1 MTMSSAEADLS
12 LQHDGEQ
19 RASIPVTILTGFL
32 GSGKTTLL
40 NHILRSGH
48 GLKVAVIVNDFGDIS
63 IDEKLISRRAQNIV
77 ELANG
82 CVCCSMQGD
91 LLRAIR
97 QVTDG
102 ARNIDYIL
110 LETSGL
116 SDPLPVA
123 ASILNNGPDNAVRL
137 DGIVTL
143 VDAMNFD
150 DNLEHAEVAFSQLV
164 NTDLILINKIDLVE
178 EHVPELIQQ
187 GIKKINRSARMLAC
201 VNGNVDPCLLLDV
214 RLSGLKQNGDMI
226 PATEDESPE
235 GGRHQG
241 HGLSEFDNISFES
254 LKPFE
259 LEPFR
264 AFIADIPENVYRGKG
279 ILNIAGDD
287 FRRIF
292 QLVGERCVVT
302 RDRPWMPDEI
312 RKTQLVLIG
321 RRLGD
326 TDLLTRLDHL

>member
-63 IDEKLISRRAQNIV
+63 IDDKLVSRRAQNIV

-102 ARNIDYIL
+102 SRNIDYIL

-178 EHVPELIQQ
+178 EHIPELIQQ

-264 AFIADIPENVYRGKG
+264 VFIADIPENVYRGKG

-292 QLVGERCVVT
+292 QLVGERCVIT
-302 RDRPWMPDEI
+302 RDRQWMPDEI

-321 RRLGD
+321 RRLSD

>member
-1 MTMSSAEADLS
+1 MSPDAAVLS
-12 LQHDGEQ
+12 NPHENERRLP
-19 RASIPVTILTGFL
+19 IPVTILTGFL
-32 GSGKTTLL
+32 GSGKTTLI
-40 NHILRSGH
+40 NHILGSGH

-63 IDEKLISRRAQNIV
+63 IDDKLVSRRAQNIV

-102 ARNIDYIL
+102 SRNIDYIL

-116 SDPLPVA
+116 SDPLPIA

-137 DGIVTL
+137 DGTVTL

-178 EHVPELIQQ
+178 EHIPELIQQ
-187 GIKKINRSARMLAC
+187 GIKKVNRYARMLAC

-235 GGRHQG
+235 SGRHQG

-254 LKPFE
+254 PKPFE

>member
-12 LQHDGEQ
+12 LQHNGEQ

>member
-1 MTMSSAEADLS
+1 MSSAEADLS

-48 GLKVAVIVNDFGDIS
+48 CLKVAVIVNDFGDIS

>member
-1 MTMSSAEADLS
+1 MSQEAAYLS
-12 LQHDGEQ
+12 HQHKTVP
-19 RASIPVTILTGFL
+19 RAPVPVTILTGFL

-40 NHILRSGH
+40 NHILGSGH

-63 IDEKLISRRAQNIV
+63 IDDKLISRRAQNIV

-82 CVCCSMQGD
+82 CVCCNMQGD
-91 LLRAIR
+91 LLRAVR
-97 QVTDG
+97 QVTAGSHD
-102 ARNIDYIL
+102 IDYIL

-123 ASILNNGPDNAVRL
+123 ASILNFGPDDAVRL

-143 VDAMNFD
+143 VDALNFD

-178 EHVPELIQQ
+178 EHVPGLIQQ
-187 GIKKINRSARMLAC
+187 GIKKINHSARMLTC
-201 VNGNVDPCLLLDV
+201 VNGNVNPCLLLDV
-214 RLSGLKQNGDMI
+214 NLAALKQYGDMTS
-226 PATEDESPE
+226 AAEDELPDN
-235 GGRHQG
+235 GRYHE
-241 HGLSEFDNISFES
+241 HGLSEFDSISFES

-264 AFIADIPENVYRGKG
+264 AFIAEIPEDVYRGKG
-279 ILNIAGDD
+279 VLNIADD
-287 FRRIF
+287 DHRRIF

-302 RDRPWMPDEI
+302 RGGPWMPGEI

-321 RRLGD
+321 RRLGN
-326 TDLLTRLDHL
+326 TGLPARLNHL